1 MSKKIIKALCAI
13 RPTIIGNPAYLVL
26 DNGGRVRTSDVES
39 IVADKEQTQIETQNS
54 VYVYKNKPWFPFEE
68 IRGDLAERCVYVLAR
83 DKRGYWSY
91 VYIQPSHLGKCLQMD
106 QCVIETHNALYL
118 GELSNGEFVLHPL
131 IGQQAAM
138 AARQYAENERDF
150 LVRNS

>member
-26 DNGGRVRTSDVES
+26 DNGGRVRTSNVES
-39 IVADKEQTQIETQNS
+39 ILADKDETRIETKNS

-68 IRGDLAERCVYVLAR
+68 IRGDLAEKFVYVFAR
-83 DKRGYWSY
+83 DKRGFWSY

-106 QCVIETHNALYL
+106 QCAIETHNAVYL
-118 GELSNGEFVLHPL
+118 GELSNGEFITHPL
-131 IGQQAAM
+131 IGQQAAV
-138 AARQYAENERDF
+138 AARQYAERESDF
-150 LVRNS
+150 IYRNS